1 MLSQKQDALVTNT
14 DGKYSGAQTVM
25 EVYDYIGN
33 PVRQFTF
40 DIEPNRF
47 VVDERSM
54 IIYGYSFDHE
64 DYLLRYRIN

>member
-1 MLSQKQDALVTNT
+1 
-14 DGKYSGAQTVM
+14 M